1 MMNGQMNVMRREAGR
16 VLARQATT
24 RVGTVSAY
32 DPAHYAAKVVVQPD
46 GFETGWLPVT
56 TPWSGNGWGL
66 FAPPSPGDT
75 VDVHFQEGGK
85 EAGFIALRFYSNK
98 TRPLPA
104 PSGEFWLVH
113 ASGAFLKL
121 TNDGKALL
129 NSAVEID
136 ATAPVIQVTAT
147 DAIHITAPH
156 VYLGGQGETLHQ
168 IVTDALV
175 ALFNSHTH
183 GNVEVGSGDT
193 GVPNQ
198 PMGQP
203 HLTTVLRAD

>member
-1 MMNGQMNVMRREAGR
+1 MMQGQMNVMRREANR
-16 VLARQATT
+16 AMSRAART

-32 DPAHYAAKVVVQPD
+32 DPAHYAAKVVIQPD
-46 GFETGWLPVT
+46 DFETGWLPVT

-66 FAPPSPGDT
+66 FAPPTPGDV
-75 VDVHFQEGGK
+75 VDVHFQEAGT
-85 EAGFIALRFYSNK
+85 EAGFVALRFYSNK
-98 TRPLPA
+98 TRPLPT

-113 ASGAFLKL
+113 KSGAFLKL

-136 ATAPVIQVTAT
+136 ATAPVVRVTAT
-147 DAIHITAPH
+147 DAVHITAPH
-156 VYLGGQGETLHQ
+156 VYLGGTGETLHQ

-175 ALFNSHTH
+175 ALFNGHTH
-183 GNVEVGSGDT
+183 SGVQSGAANT